1 MQSKMKAGDIDNLN
15 QIHELLDDLLKGKS
29 DHVKRGWV
37 LRDLQASLTVILE
50 EHKKLR
56 ALL

>member
-1 MQSKMKAGDIDNLN
+1 MKAGDIDNLN
-15 QIHELLDDLLKGKS
+15 QIHELLDDPLKGKS